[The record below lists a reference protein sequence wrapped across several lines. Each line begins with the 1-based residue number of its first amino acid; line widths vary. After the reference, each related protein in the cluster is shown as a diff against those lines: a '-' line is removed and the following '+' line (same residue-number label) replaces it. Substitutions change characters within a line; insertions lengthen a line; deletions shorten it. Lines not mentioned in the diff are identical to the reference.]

1 MIRVIPLAWQG
12 ATEFMLGQ
20 TRFFTGATTASI
32 DGLLKENYESFIAEN
47 VNNRNPLGEVFKT
60 ESVPY
65 GGRETVYD
73 AHVSRNASPM
83 FTGEDGAFA
92 EAGVQGHVQ
101 IRVGQKKLMGRVRL
115 TPEAMYDTSKGEY
128 AWRQARKDE
137 MDNLIK
143 DLARREEYALNLDG
157 RGVLAIV
164 NGAAT
169 SATQTVKAPG
179 GITNANFGNRFIL
192 NGTYVGYVNPATG
205 TLRAP
210 IAKIASVSTD
220 GTQFTAT
227 ASHTTVDL
235 DYIVQAANSSVTDVL
250 DTSYEN
256 AFWGLVALVD
266 DGTYRT
272 SYFGADRDVFAV
284 YKAYVKPA
292 TGALSLDVMQQSSDV
307 VDIKLNGKTN
317 LLCMTHAIRR
327 VYITLLQADRRY
339 SGADL
344 RKPDGGT
351 AAFQQGDLTM
361 GEVPIKAL
369 RDLPLDMVFGLD
381 TENSG
386 FVKYESEPGK
396 WVDEDGRI
404 LVRVGFG
411 TSARDAFEAWYRI
424 RRQYHARYPGVN
436 WRLDGITGQT
446 IIIVRP
452 AGD

>member
-1 MIRVIPLAWQG
+1 MA
-12 ATEFMLGQ
+12 
-20 TRFFTGATTASI
+20 GATTASI

-47 VNNRNPLGEVFKT
+47 VNNRNPLKEVFKT

-73 AHVSRNASPM
+73 AHVSRNTSPM

-143 DLARREEYALNLDG
+143 DLARREEYSLNLDG
-157 RGVLAIV
+157 RGVLALV

-169 SATQTVKAPG
+169 SATQTVDAPG
-179 GITNANFGNRFIL
+179 GITNANFGNRFVL
-192 NGTYVGYVNPATG
+192 AGTYVGYVNPSTG
-205 TLRAP
+205 TLRSP
-210 IAKIASVSTD
+210 IAKVASVSSD
-220 GTQFTAT
+220 GTQFVAT
-227 ASHTTVDL
+227 ASHTTVDN
-235 DYIVQAANSSVTDVL
+235 DYVVQAANSSVTDVL

-272 SYFGADRDVFAV
+272 SYFGADRDVWPV
-284 YKAYVKPA
+284 YKSYVKA
-292 TGALSLDVMQQSSDV
+292 STGALSLDVMQQSSDV

-381 TENSG
+381 TENAG
-386 FVKYESEPGK
+386 FTKYESEPGK